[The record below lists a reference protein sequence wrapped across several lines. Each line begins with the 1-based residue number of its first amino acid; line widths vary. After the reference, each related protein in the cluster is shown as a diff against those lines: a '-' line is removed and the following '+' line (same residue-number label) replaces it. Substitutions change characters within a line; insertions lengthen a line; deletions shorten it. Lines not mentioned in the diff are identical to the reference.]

1 MKRKFTNFSRLSA
14 GGIKMGGQG
23 ILLRKVTLDKTLNQ
37 LQIFLKGASMILLMY
52 LINGLFLEKNFKASD
67 IQLLAALYLAVFLGF
82 LFLRRKKKS
91 SKDNVL
97 VDTIKQYFEIDNF
110 SDIEKLDKK
119 LITEIKNNRRF
130 VANRGQIVGTEN
142 FLLFDLIDGQ
152 FKLIPVKSIQKMTVS
167 SVDHR
172 YYVRIETNVQAE
184 KIFFKRKTEADELIK
199 EYCTNY

>member
-1 MKRKFTNFSRLSA
+1 MNFSRLSV

-52 LINGLFLEKNFKASD
+52 LINGLFLEKNFKVSD
-67 IQLLAALYLAVFLGF
+67 IQLLAVLYLAVFLGF
-82 LFLRRKKKS
+82 LFLRRKKTS

-97 VDTIKQYFEIDNF
+97 VDAIKQYFDIDEF

-130 VANRGQIVGTEN
+130 VANRGQVVGTEN

-172 YYVRIETNVQAE
+172 YCVQIETNVQAE
-184 KIFFKRKTEADELIK
+184 KIFFKRKTEADELLK

>member
-1 MKRKFTNFSRLSA
+1 
-14 GGIKMGGQG
+14 MGGQG

-37 LQIFLKGASMILLMY
+37 LQIFLKGALMILLMY
-52 LINGLFLEKNFKASD
+52 LINGLFLEKNFKSSD

-82 LFLRRKKKS
+82 LFLRRKKKF

-97 VDTIKQYFEIDNF
+97 VDAIKQYFDIDEF

-119 LITEIKNNRRF
+119 LIKEIKNNRRF
-130 VANRGQIVGTEN
+130 VTNKGQVVGTEN

-152 FKLIPVKSIQKMTVS
+152 FKLIPVNSIQKMAVG
-167 SVDHR
+167 SVDNR
-172 YYVRIETNVQAE
+172 YCVQIETNVQSE
-184 KIFFKRKTEADELIK
+184 KVFFKRKREAEELIK

>member
-1 MKRKFTNFSRLSA
+1 
-14 GGIKMGGQG
+14 MGGQG

-67 IQLLAALYLAVFLGF
+67 IQLLATLYLAVFLGF

-119 LITEIKNNRRF
+119 LITEIKNSRRF
-130 VANRGQIVGTEN
+130 VANRGQVVGTEN

>member
-1 MKRKFTNFSRLSA
+1 MNFSRLIV
-14 GGIKMGGQG
+14 GGIEMGGQG

-37 LQIFLKGASMILLMY
+37 LQIFLKGALMILLMY

-82 LFLRRKKKS
+82 LFLRRKKKF

-97 VDTIKQYFEIDNF
+97 VDTIKQYFEIAEF
-110 SDIEKLDKK
+110 SDIEKLDKE
-119 LITEIKNNRRF
+119 LIKEIKNNRRF
-130 VANRGQIVGTEN
+130 VTNKGQVVGTES

-152 FKLIPVKSIQKMTVS
+152 FKLIPVKCIQKMTVR
-167 SVDHR
+167 SVDNQ
-172 YYVRIETNVQAE
+172 YYVQIETSVQAE
-184 KIFFKRKTEADELIK
+184 KVFFKRKREAEELIK